1 MNKNFFTVL
10 LLIGVASSAN
20 TALAHPWYSA
30 PAKAF
35 TCSDCHVGG
44 TRSKQFVPGIIESFP
59 IDQSLLIQDKIK
71 AIFALTHEQK
81 LPSFA
86 KIDAQINPK
95 PSSPDTAPT
104 VKPDNT
110 FYNVMVGEKP
120 VLITFT
126 VTDAEKDTF
135 TLNGPG
141 LIPTTPTPYDAAK
154 SSSSFSYTWTPEAD
168 YAGLTLPIVVSVR
181 ENQRPIGRFLPSNTA
196 TANVTVW
203 PARANAKTALVEQFD
218 IQNAK
223 WSDNTLIL
231 SGNVAFKGTVSPA
244 AKADALASLKLSAT
258 SQKGKAVGSAPVLE
272 ENGAWSLSLPATESQ
287 VPCTVVLDYEGLKA
301 KRPVKSAP
309 RTACVK

>member
-1 MNKNFFTVL
+1 
-10 LLIGVASSAN
+10 
-20 TALAHPWYSA
+20 
-30 PAKAF
+30 
-35 TCSDCHVGG
+35 
-44 TRSKQFVPGIIESFP
+44 
-59 IDQSLLIQDKIK
+59 
-71 AIFALTHEQK
+71 
-81 LPSFA
+81 
-86 KIDAQINPK
+86 
-95 PSSPDTAPT
+95 
-104 VKPDNT
+104 
-110 FYNVMVGEKP
+110 
-120 VLITFT
+120 

-135 TLNGPG
+135 TLSGPG

-168 YAGLTLPIVVSVR
+168 YAGLTLPVVVSVR